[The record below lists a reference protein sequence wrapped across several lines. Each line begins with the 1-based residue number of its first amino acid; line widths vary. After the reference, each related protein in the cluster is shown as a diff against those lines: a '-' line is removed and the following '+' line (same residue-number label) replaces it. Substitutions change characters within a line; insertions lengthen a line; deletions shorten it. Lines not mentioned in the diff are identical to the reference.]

1 MKTAAFLS
9 KLKGIFQNV
18 IDAPKSAS
26 AEEIRINNAVQVGE
40 LFKEIGVQI
49 KGSENL
55 PYERGSIFI
64 YNHLNNHPDLIVGD
78 QFQITLDSHF
88 ISSMLHT
95 YYGNPGIRVTRH
107 ALPNEKSHQMYY
119 DRLGYI
125 RVFAKP
131 FISKGIAKKTIKNEN
146 QQFYKTA
153 IDKLQNGMSLVCS
166 PEGIS
171 HQTPNSP
178 GPFKKGVFALASS
191 MNPQPKIVPIV
202 LANFDQ
208 LPNDVAYK
216 CKIMQPFRMS
226 DYGIFDPKNPS
237 IVEVVESINRRYQRW
252 VKKLCDADQ
261 NFKQEIAV
269 LQRRAAQKTQQN
281 DLIVFY
287 GSSSI
292 RLWDL
297 QQDFPSLNTLNLG
310 FGGAFIHSLS
320 NNFENLFEGLQPKA
334 IVLYLG
340 GNDLTLGLSASE
352 IVAHIRVFVQRI
364 HQKFPSTTIL
374 NVSLK
379 PSFERQEFLEVI
391 QQINQGMFELSMQL
405 SYLQQVKFY
414 EFLIDQNQQIRTDLL
429 LQDGLHLNSLGYQIL
444 KKQVGKALN
453 NS

>member
-1 MKTAAFLS
+1 MRTATFLS

-26 AEEIRINNAVQVGE
+26 AEEIRINNAVQVHE
-40 LFKEIGVQI
+40 LFKEIRVQI

-64 YNHLNNHPDLIVGD
+64 YNHLSNHPDLIVGD

-95 YYGNPGIRVTRH
+95 YYSNPGIRVTRH

-131 FISKGIAKKTIKNEN
+131 FIAKGIAKKTIKNEN
-146 QQFYKTA
+146 KKFYKTA
-153 IDKLQNGMSLVCS
+153 IDKLQNDISLVCS

-171 HQTPNSP
+171 HQTLNSP
-178 GPFKKGVFALASS
+178 GLFKKGVFALASS
-191 MNPQPKIVPIV
+191 MNPQPKIVPVV

-208 LPNDVAYK
+208 LPKDVAYK
-216 CKIMQPFRMS
+216 CKIMQSFRMS
-226 DYGIFDPKNPS
+226 DYGIFDPKDSS
-237 IVEVVESINRRYQRW
+237 INQVVETINRRYQRW
-252 VKKLCDADQ
+252 VKKLCAAGQ
-261 NFKQEIAV
+261 NFEEEIAV

-320 NNFENLFEGLQPKA
+320 NNFENLFQRLQPKA

-352 IVAHIRVFVQRI
+352 IVEQIRVFVQRI
-364 HQKFPSTTIL
+364 HIKFPSTTIF

-379 PSFERQEFLEVI
+379 PSFERQELLEVI
-391 QQINQGMFELSMQL
+391 QQINQGMLELSMQL
-405 SYLQQVKFY
+405 SYLNQVKFY
-414 EFLIDQNQQIRTDLL
+414 EFLLDQNQQIRTDVL

-453 NS
+453 NN

>member
-1 MKTAAFLS
+1 MKTATFLS

-26 AEEIRINNAVQVGE
+26 AEEIRINNAVQVHE
-40 LFKEIGVQI
+40 LFKEIRVQI

-64 YNHLNNHPDLIVGD
+64 YNHLSNHPDLIVGD

-131 FISKGIAKKTIKNEN
+131 FVAKGIAKKTITNEN
-146 QQFYKTA
+146 KQFYKTA

-208 LPNDVAYK
+208 LPKDVEYK

-226 DYGIFDPKNPS
+226 DYGIFDPKNPL
-237 IVEVVESINRRYQRW
+237 IVKVVETINRRYQRW
-252 VKKLCDADQ
+252 VKRLCDADQ
-261 NFKQEIAV
+261 NFEQEIAV

-310 FGGAFIHSLS
+310 FGGAFIHSLL

-352 IVAHIRVFVQRI
+352 IVAQIRVFVQRI
-364 HQKFPSTTIL
+364 HQKFPSITIF

-379 PSFERQEFLEVI
+379 PSFERQELLEVI
-391 QQINQGMFELSMQL
+391 QQINQGMLELSMQL
-405 SYLQQVKFY
+405 SYLQQIKFY
-414 EFLIDQNQQIRTDLL
+414 EFLIDQNQQIRTELL

>member
-1 MKTAAFLS
+1 MTTATFLS

-26 AEEIRINNAVQVGE
+26 AEEIRINNAVQVHE
-40 LFKEIGVQI
+40 LFKEIRVQI

-64 YNHLNNHPDLIVGD
+64 YNHLSNHPDLIVGD

-131 FISKGIAKKTIKNEN
+131 FIDKGIAKKTIKNEN
-146 QQFYKTA
+146 KQFYKTA
-153 IDKLQNGMSLVCS
+153 IDKLQNDMSLVCS

-171 HQTPNSP
+171 HQTLNSP
-178 GPFKKGVFALASS
+178 GPFKKGVFALACS
-191 MNPQPKIVPIV
+191 MNPQPKIVPVV

-208 LPNDVAYK
+208 LPKDVAYK
-216 CKIMQPFRMS
+216 CKIMQSFRMS
-226 DYGIFDPKNPS
+226 DYGIFDPKDSS
-237 IVEVVESINRRYQRW
+237 INQVVETINRRYQRW
-252 VKKLCDADQ
+252 VKKLCAAGQ
-261 NFKQEIAV
+261 NFEEEITV

-320 NNFENLFEGLQPKA
+320 DNFENLFQRLQPKA

-352 IVAHIRVFVQRI
+352 IVEQIRVFVQRI
-364 HQKFPSTTIL
+364 HIKFPSTTIF

-379 PSFERQEFLEVI
+379 PSFERQELLEVI
-391 QQINQGMFELSMQL
+391 QQINQGMLELSMQL
-405 SYLQQVKFY
+405 SYLNQVKFY
-414 EFLIDQNQQIRTDLL
+414 EFLLDQNQQIRTDVL

-453 NS
+453 NN

>member
-1 MKTAAFLS
+1 MRTAIFLS

-26 AEEIRINNAVQVGE
+26 AEEIRINNAVQVHE
-40 LFKEIGVQI
+40 LFKEIRVQI

-64 YNHLNNHPDLIVGD
+64 YNHLSNHPDLIVGD

-88 ISSMLHT
+88 ISSMLQT
-95 YYGNPGIRVTRH
+95 YYSNPGIRVTRH

-131 FISKGIAKKTIKNEN
+131 FIAKGIAKKTIKNEN
-146 QQFYKTA
+146 KKFYKTA
-153 IDKLQNGMSLVCS
+153 IDKLQNDISLVCS

-171 HQTPNSP
+171 HQTLNSP
-178 GPFKKGVFALASS
+178 GLFKKGVFALASS
-191 MNPQPKIVPIV
+191 MNPQPKIVPVV

-208 LPNDVAYK
+208 LPKDVAYK
-216 CKIMQPFRMS
+216 CKIMQSFRMS
-226 DYGIFDPKNPS
+226 DYGIFDPKDSS
-237 IVEVVESINRRYQRW
+237 INQVVETINRRYQRW
-252 VKKLCDADQ
+252 VKKLCAAGQ
-261 NFKQEIAV
+261 NFEEEIAV

-320 NNFENLFEGLQPKA
+320 NNFENLFQRLQPKA

-352 IVAHIRVFVQRI
+352 IVEQIRVFVQRI
-364 HQKFPSTTIL
+364 HIKFPSTTIF

-379 PSFERQEFLEVI
+379 PSFERQELLEVI
-391 QQINQGMFELSMQL
+391 QQINQGMLELSMQL
-405 SYLQQVKFY
+405 SYLNQVKFY
-414 EFLIDQNQQIRTDLL
+414 EFLLDQNQQIRTDVL

-453 NS
+453 NN